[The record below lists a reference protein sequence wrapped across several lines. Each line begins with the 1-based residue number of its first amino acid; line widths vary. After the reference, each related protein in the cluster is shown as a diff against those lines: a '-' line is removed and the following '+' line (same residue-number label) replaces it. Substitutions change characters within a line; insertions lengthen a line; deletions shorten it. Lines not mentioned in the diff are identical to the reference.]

1 MRQSKC
7 ILLFLVLG
15 VLLPSCS
22 IFKKKPEPAPAGPKT
37 ILIGTIDMVNPEQ
50 NYVLIRC
57 DQPLKLPAGTEL
69 VGVDAAGGESR
80 LKLTPERKGRYLTA
94 DIKEGQ
100 PQVSHFVIYRS
111 SGGADPFAATGS
123 GELPLT
129 PPVVAPIPLEPVSA
143 PEPVLDPLLPSADPL
158 PPAPIPAPELEPPV
172 Q

>member
-7 ILLFLVLG
+7 IFLFLVLG
-15 VLLPSCS
+15 FLLPACS
-22 IFKKKPEPAPAGPKT
+22 VFKKKPEPAPSGPRT
-37 ILIGTIDMVNPEQ
+37 TFIGTIEMVNPEQ

-57 DQPLKLPAGTEL
+57 DQPVKLEAGAEL
-69 VGVDAAGGESR
+69 VGVDTAGVESR

-111 SGGADPFAATGS
+111 SGGGDPFAATGS
-123 GELPLT
+123 TDLPPT
-129 PPVVAPIPLEPVSA
+129 PPVIAPIPLEPIPT

-158 PPAPIPAPELEPPV
+158 PLAPAPELEPPV